1 MHHYKSTNIFLLL
14 IDRYCR
20 INKLRTTR
28 RMYISNILNWLVV
41 KRRSHREWAF
51 LVFSTMTILIIEFLS
66 SSCRK
71 NNDHARLLATFSW
84 FMKYAYHV
92 QQTTSTGLST
102 TQTIVIHLID
112 NSSTTGMTYFPN
124 VKWFY
129 TGWI

>member
-1 MHHYKSTNIFLLL
+1 MITH
-14 IDRYCR
+14 R
-20 INKLRTTR
+20 I
-28 RMYISNILNWLVV
+28 YISNILNWFVV

-112 NSSTTGMTYFPN
+112 NSSTTGMTYVPN
-124 VKWFY
+124 VKWFN
-129 TGWI
+129 TGWILLMKMYYIRLVTRFKTMIQIL